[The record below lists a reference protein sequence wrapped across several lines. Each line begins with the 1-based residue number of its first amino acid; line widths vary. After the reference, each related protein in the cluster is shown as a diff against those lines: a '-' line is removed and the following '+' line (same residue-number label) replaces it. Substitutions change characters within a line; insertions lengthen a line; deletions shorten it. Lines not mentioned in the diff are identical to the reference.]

1 MATQRYTIQSG
12 DTLTGLAKK
21 NSTTVDDLLK
31 LNPTIKDANK
41 IYTGAGLDI
50 GRYTPPVTPPVNNT
64 IVDPV
69 KSIGKTSRIDANGNI
84 VKTDPTTG
92 QDIANI
98 PGYTAP
104 GTTAPGSTTP
114 PVTRYTNP
122 YDSAASAA
130 DAARITQFTASD
142 ANAIREEK
150 RRNAQAQIDSINQAS
165 DINRADTEQQNLQ
178 NSGRTRAILS
188 NAGIIGT
195 GRGLEKTTST
205 ETFNKQ
211 QLASVEAERSAK
223 INAILADVEDKASQE
238 IAAKRLEAQGNMNAH
253 LDFLKGNVESAKA
266 NVKNLAELAT
276 KGGTIEE
283 NLDAKDIE
291 DIMRQTGYSK
301 LELDSIWNGNL
312 PESTKTTYQDVTTQ
326 NSSGNAVL
334 TRIGINPVTGKTTKT
349 EYDLGIPYTDVAKGS
364 IEKYGKDGLM
374 IVYPNGTH
382 KVLVGGGSSG
392 NGTGSG
398 AVGTY
403 VPGADKI
410 TDSYVIGLQNGTYK
424 TTDVPAAYKNK
435 VAVAMASQGN
445 TLDGK
450 PSVTELGKSALTSA
464 KMLMQKV
471 TDGTGFAGSVGA
483 KGISSL
489 FGIKGT
495 PMAGSQASDF
505 ASQFDALKS
514 QLSLDGVKYLKG
526 QGAVSDA
533 ERALLASATSN
544 LNRSQSEAEFKKSLQ
559 AIIDKLSGTSESEL
573 STTSETS
580 NNPIPKGTDGTEYG
594 YPGYESDGTQWVLKE
609 Q

>member
-12 DTLTGLAKK
+12 DTLSGLAKK

-31 LNPTIKDANK
+31 LNPSIKDRTGNM
-41 IYTGAGLDI
+41 IYAGAGLDI
-50 GRYTPPVTPPVNNT
+50 GRYTPPN
-64 IVDPV
+64 
-69 KSIGKTSRIDANGNI
+69 
-84 VKTDPTTG
+84 PTTTPTP
-92 QDIANI
+92 A
-98 PGYTAP
+98 
-104 GTTAPGSTTP
+104 TTP
-114 PVTRYTNP
+114 TPTPSAEPITYVDQAFANSHDMNNPYYKNYRVQTPAVTRYTNP
-122 YDSAASAA
+122 YDEAAAAA
-130 DAARITQFTASD
+130 DAAKITTFTASD

-205 ETFNKQ
+205 ETFNKK

-253 LDFLKGNVESAKA
+253 LEFLKGNVESAKS
-266 NVKNLAELAT
+266 NVKNLAQLAT

-349 EYDLGIPYTDVAKGS
+349 EYDLGVPYGDVAKGT

-382 KVLVGGGSSG
+382 KVLVGGGSTS
-392 NGTGSG
+392 NAPGTVTNSN
-398 AVGTY
+398 ASLSEF
-403 VPGADKI
+403 PADI
-410 TDSYVIGLQNGTYK
+410 Q
-424 TTDVPAAYKNK
+424 AA
-435 VAVAMASQGN
+435 AQSIS
-445 TLDGK
+445 DGK
-450 PSVTELGKSALTSA
+450 SKLNEYPSAKRLQINAAMSKIYTAAGGNELAQGAYDSVTNLEKHPGFSSAIGTNLMFGLGKNIAGTKSA
-464 KMLMQKV
+464 
-471 TDGTGFAGSVGA
+471 GFIAELD
-483 KGISSL
+483 K
-489 FGIKGT
+489 
-495 PMAGSQASDF
+495 
-505 ASQFDALKS
+505 LKAN
-514 QLSLDGVKYLKG
+514 LKLVNIKYLKG
-526 QGAVSDA
+526 TGQLSDA
-533 ERALLASATSN
+533 EGKTLEDASTTLSPNLPEKDFKAELDRVKAALLKASN
-544 LNRSQSEAEFKKSLQ
+544 VKVEE
-559 AIIDKLSGTSESEL
+559 
-573 STTSETS
+573 TTPTN

-594 YPGYESDGTQWVLKE
+594 YPGYESDGTQWVLK
-609 Q
+609 QP